1 MEHYF
6 VVGGLRERC
15 RDFSCYLRFG
25 MGTQASR
32 ESYRLRGF
40 DFDSFKVTFLLSM
53 EMSAMFKGD

>member
-1 MEHYF
+1 M
-6 VVGGLRERC
+6 VGGLRERC

-53 EMSAMFKGD
+53 EMFAMFKGD